1 MTLTVRIEALRLP
14 LVSVLATGH
23 GAIRY
28 RSSLLLALDDGEH
41 VGWGEASP
49 LPGWST
55 DSLVE
60 TDRALHASLE
70 PVRVDADI
78 AAAISSLHQHPYARA
93 AVSGAWADLRARR
106 DELPLALSLS
116 VRWRD
121 EVSVNALLAGV
132 DQESLETEA
141 ASAVASGFTTIKLK
155 VGASDPV
162 TDIERIRAV
171 RRSAPDVSLRLDAN
185 QGWDRTTA
193 TDVLRQ
199 VVEED
204 IAWCEEPTEVLD
216 EFGSIESASGV
227 RVAVDESI
235 VSDTDLRHAL
245 AMGLSVVV
253 IKPQAVGGPDRAA
266 ASAALAM
273 DSGATVVF
281 TSFMDSAV
289 GVSHALAVAS
299 AFGSPVAH
307 GLATTGLLASDVG
320 PTPAIED
327 GQMRV
332 STSSGIGFHPQLS

>member
-23 GAIRY
+23 GAIRH

-49 LPGWST
+49 LPGWSNHT
-55 DSLVE
+55 LVE
-60 TDRALHASLE
+60 TDRALRASLE
-70 PVRVDADI
+70 HVHVDADI
-78 AAAISSLHQHPYARA
+78 AAAIASLHRHPHARA
-93 AVSGAWADLRARR
+93 AVSGAWADLSARR
-106 DELPLALSLS
+106 DVLPLAPSLS
-116 VRWRD
+116 GLWRN
-121 EVSVNALLAGV
+121 EVPVNALLAGA
-132 DQESLETEA
+132 DRETLEAEA
-141 ASAVASGFTTIKLK
+141 ASALASGLTTIKLK
-155 VGASDPV
+155 VGASDPT

-185 QGWDRTTA
+185 QGWDRATA
-193 TDVLRQ
+193 IDVLGQ

-204 IAWCEEPTEVLD
+204 VAWCEEPTEFLD

-266 ASAALAM
+266 GSAALAA

-281 TSFMDSAV
+281 TAFMDSAV

-320 PTPAIED
+320 PTPAIEE
-327 GQMRV
+327 GQMLV
-332 STSSGIGFHPQLS
+332 STSPGIGFHPQIS